1 MNLFDFSVVYKDF
14 WAILEFVPITLELTA
29 VAMVSGLVLGFIIA
43 LVRIRKIPVLNQL
56 AGLFI
61 SMIRGTPILV
71 QLYITYFGIPIALKY
86 INYYYG
92 TKLEIANVPPIV
104 FAMVA
109 LSLNQAAYNSVT
121 IRSALEAVNRGEMD
135 AASSIGM
142 TGTQRMFRIMI
153 PEVVVLALPSLG
165 NSIISLVKGTS
176 LAFSCTVV
184 EMTAKAKILGGAN
197 YRYFEAYIALAIIYW
212 LITIVMERLI
222 DAIVRLVQVPEQ
234 VPGEGDSGLWW
245 RLTGRNRRKKPT
257 AESADAEWKKAENDE
272 VRI

>member
-14 WAILEFVPITLELTA
+14 WAILKFVPITLELTA

-43 LVRIRKIPVLNQL
+43 LIRIKKIPVLNQL
-56 AGLFI
+56 AGIFI
-61 SMIRGTPILV
+61 SMIRGTPVLV

-92 TKLEIANVPPIV
+92 TDLAVSKVPPIV

-135 AASSIGM
+135 AASAIGM
-142 TGTQRMFRIMI
+142 TGGQRMFRIMI
-153 PEVVVLALPSLG
+153 PEVVELALPSLG

-184 EMTAKAKILGGAN
+184 EMTAEAKILGGAN

-212 LITIVMERLI
+212 MITIIMERVI
-222 DAIVRLVQVPEQ
+222 DGIVKLVQVPEQ
-234 VPGEGDSGLWW
+234 VPEEKSAGK
-245 RLTGRNRRKKPT
+245 RRKLFARKQG
-257 AESADAEWKKAENDE
+257 
-272 VRI
+272 